1 MPVSLGIAEWT
12 LVVCVQALLLV
23 VAGLYVAALATRL
36 RSTQDRSS
44 DDSQTMDREIRR
56 NTGSAG
62 IEHVGTT
69 GEHTEAEM
77 EYV

>member
-1 MPVSLGIAEWT
+1 MTFAIGIKS
-12 LVVCVQALLLV
+12 LLLV